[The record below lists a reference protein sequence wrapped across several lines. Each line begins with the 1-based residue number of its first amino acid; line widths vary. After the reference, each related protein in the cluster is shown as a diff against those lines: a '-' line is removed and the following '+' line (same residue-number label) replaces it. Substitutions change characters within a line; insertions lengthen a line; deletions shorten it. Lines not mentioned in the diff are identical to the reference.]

1 MKTIIQQGINSLLA
15 TFQNTETAAQIG
27 ITPENVIETWNPEFT
42 ISELTQGLVFLVI
55 FLQDCSVD
63 QEELRAGITKTLSFR
78 VAILKK
84 IPEIS
89 NSEIQPAVECF
100 ERLQNFLTG
109 FRSWT
114 SSESVN
120 ESESEPENGFEP
132 EAENESEPE
141 SENESELEP
150 ESENETQLFTVTKV
164 TTAGIVDPDTL
175 TQYLTV
181 ECGLD
186 LEVETF
192 VPYD

>member
-1 MKTIIQQGINSLLA
+1 MKKIIQQGINSLLA

-42 ISELTQGLVFLVI
+42 ISELTEGLVFLVI

-114 SSESVN
+114 SSEPVN

-132 EAENESEPE
+132 EA
-141 SENESELEP
+141 ENESELEP

-186 LEVETF
+186 LEAETF